1 LDDLWHVDCRVLHQ
15 LLRNPGLLLELFDE
29 ALLGVQQTMQE
40 LGIGG
45 SASCVKRN
53 AHVRM
58 EGLPRTV
65 DLCKPNISSIRNT
78 DSGRMIQIQGTVVRS
93 GMLKMLEVSR
103 KYQCQNKVSTINE
116 YTMKTTISTTFNCKI
131 QNVCKRLLLLVRALE
146 RQPTALTERH
156 HLSLLLLLADMW

>member
-1 LDDLWHVDCRVLHQ
+1 VDCRVLHQ
-15 LLRNPGLLLELFDE
+15 LLRNPGLLLDLFDE
-29 ALLGVQQTMQE
+29 ALLGVQQAMQE

-58 EGLPRTV
+58 EGLPRTP

-103 KYQCQNKVSTINE
+103 KYQCQNKVSIIDK
-116 YTMKTTISTTFNCKI
+116 YTTRIPVSTAFKAVI
-131 QNVCKRLLLLVRALE
+131 QNVCK
-146 RQPTALTERH
+146 
-156 HLSLLLLLADMW
+156 LLLLLIRAVERKTTSYTY

>member
-103 KYQCQNKVSTINE
+103 KYQCQNKVSIVQLTPLNVIPPA
-116 YTMKTTISTTFNCKI
+116 STTFNCGMPNCV
-131 QNVCKRLLLLVRALE
+131 Q
-146 RQPTALTERH
+146 T
-156 HLSLLLLLADMW
+156 LADAYQSSRERERAHCTY